1 MEITETVQ
9 DLSGTGRD
17 LSEETQD
24 VAETDSG
31 IAEASES
38 IYGGQTK
45 VLPQVMQLF
54 AEQIETFDRETFEK
68 TGSHVYEHLNY
79 RIKEEQSMR
88 EKCRRQELP
97 ESAQSAL
104 RTIHDAIGFRI
115 VCLFREDVDRCV
127 EFLRNLSGCQV
138 ELEKDY
144 IRQAKPNGYRS
155 YHMILLFT
163 APFSDVDGENPG
175 RFYVEV
181 QLRTIAMDAWAA
193 LEHEIKYK
201 HDIKNPELIVRE
213 LKRCA
218 EELAACDVSMQT
230 LRNLVNRDI

>member
-1 MEITETVQ
+1 M
-9 DLSGTGRD
+9 DGKDFG
-17 LSEETQD
+17 
-24 VAETDSG
+24 
-31 IAEASES
+31 
-38 IYGGQTK
+38 IYGAQTT
-45 VLPQVMQLF
+45 VLPQVMELF
-54 AEQIETFDRETFEK
+54 ADQIEAFYREMFER
-68 TGSHVYEHLNY
+68 TGSHVYEHLNF
-79 RIKEEQSMR
+79 RIKDEESMR
-88 EKCRRQELP
+88 EKCRRQDLEECP
-97 ESAQSAL
+97 QNAL

-127 EFLRNLSGCQV
+127 EFLRNLPGCQV
-138 ELEKDY
+138 ETEKDY

-163 APFSDVDGENPG
+163 APFEDVDGANPG
-175 RFYVEV
+175 KFYIEV

-201 HDIKNPELIVRE
+201 HDIKNPELIGRE

-230 LRNLVNRDI
+230 LRNLVNREV

>member
-1 MEITETVQ
+1 MDKTADQT
-9 DLSGTGRD
+9 
-17 LSEETQD
+17 
-24 VAETDSG
+24 AN
-31 IAEASES
+31 
-38 IYGGQTK
+38 IYGSQAA

-54 AEQIETFDRETFEK
+54 AERIECFDRDYFEK

-79 RIKEEQSMR
+79 RVKEEQSMR
-88 EKCRRQELP
+88 GKCRRQEIP
-97 ESAQSAL
+97 ETAESAL

-127 EFLRNLSGCQV
+127 EFLKELPDCTV
-138 ELEKDY
+138 EMEKDY

-163 APFSDVDGENPG
+163 APFADVDGVNPG

-201 HDIKNPELIVRE
+201 HDIQNPELIVRE

-230 LRNLVNRDI
+230 LRNLVRRGV